1 VIRVQVPPVLR
12 SVTGGARTLEA
23 EGATVREVF
32 EDIARKHPALGLHLF
47 DERSGIR
54 RNIIC
59 VHRDAVVRPD
69 EMTGR
74 KVDQGDEIVLANAF
88 AGG

>member
-1 VIRVQVPPVLR
+1 MIRVQVPPVLR
-12 SVTGGARTLEA
+12 SVTSGARVLEA
-23 EGATVREVF
+23 EGTTVREVF
-32 EDIARKHPALGLHLF
+32 EDIAKKHPALGLHLF

-59 VHRDAVVRPD
+59 VHRDSVVRAA
-69 EMTGR
+69 EMAGR
-74 KVDQGDEIVLANAF
+74 TVDQGEELILANAF

>member
-12 SVTGGARTLEA
+12 AVTGGARTVQA
-23 EGATVREVF
+23 EGTTVREVF
-32 EDIARKHPALGLHLF
+32 EDIAKKYPALGLHLF
-47 DERSGIR
+47 DERGGIR

-69 EMTGR
+69 EMAERT
-74 KVDQGDEIVLANAF
+74 VDQGEELILANAF

>member
-1 VIRVQVPPVLR
+1 MIRVQVPPVLR
-12 SVTGGARTLEA
+12 AVTGGARVLEA

-32 EDIARKHPALGLHLF
+32 EDIAKKHPALGLHLF

-59 VHRDAVVRPD
+59 VHRDSVVRAG
-69 EMTGR
+69 EMADR
-74 KVDQGDEIVLANAF
+74 KVDQGEELILANAF

>member
-1 VIRVQVPPVLR
+1 MIRVQVPPVLR
-12 SVTGGARTLEA
+12 SVTGGARMVEA
-23 EGATVREVF
+23 EGTTVREVF
-32 EDIARKHPALGLHLF
+32 EDIAKKHPALGLHLF

-69 EMTGR
+69 EMGER
-74 KVDQGDEIVLANAF
+74 NVDQGEELILANAF

>member
-1 VIRVQVPPVLR
+1 MIRVRVPPVLR
-12 SVTGGARTLEA
+12 AVTGGARVLEA
-23 EGATVREVF
+23 EGGTVREVF
-32 EDIARKHPALGLHLF
+32 EDLARKHPALGLHLF

-59 VHRDAVVRPD
+59 VHRDYVVRASEMAGRAVD
-69 EMTGR
+69 EG
-74 KVDQGDEIVLANAF
+74 EELILANAF

>member
-1 VIRVQVPPVLR
+1 LR
-12 SVTGGARTLEA
+12 AVTGGARLLEA
-23 EGATVREVF
+23 EGTTVREVF
-32 EDIARKHPALGLHLF
+32 EDIAKKYPTLGLHLF

-59 VHRDAVVRPD
+59 VHRDSVVRAS
-69 EMTGR
+69 EMASR
-74 KVDQGDEIVLANAF
+74 KVDHGEELILANAF

>member
-1 VIRVQVPPVLR
+1 MIRVQVPPILR
-12 SVTGGARTLEA
+12 AVTGGERVLEA

-32 EDIARKHPALGLHLF
+32 ENIALRYPALGLHLF

-59 VHRDAVVRPD
+59 IHRDLVVRAD
-69 EMTGR
+69 DMADRG
-74 KVDQGDEIVLANAF
+74 VAQGEELILANAF

>member
-1 VIRVQVPPVLR
+1 VIRVRVPPVLR
-12 SVTGGARTLEA
+12 AVTGGARVLEA
-23 EGATVREVF
+23 EGGTVREVF
-32 EDIARKHPALGLHLF
+32 EDLARKHPALGLHLF

-59 VHRDAVVRPD
+59 VHRDYVVRASEMAGRAVD
-69 EMTGR
+69 EG
-74 KVDQGDEIVLANAF
+74 EELILANAF

>member
-1 VIRVQVPPVLR
+1 MIRVQVPPVLR
-12 SVTGGARTLEA
+12 AVTGGARTVEA
-23 EGATVREVF
+23 EGTTVREVF
-32 EDIARKHPALGLHLF
+32 EDIAKKHPALGLHLF

-59 VHRDAVVRPD
+59 VHRDVVVRPD
-69 EMTGR
+69 EMAER
-74 KVDQGDEIVLANAF
+74 KVDQGEELVLANAF

>member
-1 VIRVQVPPVLR
+1 MIRVQVPPVLR
-12 SVTGGARTLEA
+12 AVTGGARTLEA
-23 EGATVREVF
+23 EGTTVREVF
-32 EDIARKHPALGLHLF
+32 EDVAKKYPALGLHLF

-59 VHRDAVVRPD
+59 VHRDTVVRPD
-69 EMTGR
+69 EMAAR
-74 KVDQGDEIVLANAF
+74 KVDQGEELVLANAF

>member
-1 VIRVQVPPVLR
+1 MIRVLVPPVLR
-12 SVTGGARTLEA
+12 TVTGGARMLEA

-54 RNIIC
+54 RNIVCI
-59 VHRDAVVRPD
+59 HRDCVIRPD
-69 EMTGR
+69 EMAARAVSPG
-74 KVDQGDEIVLANAF
+74 EELVLANAF

>member
-1 VIRVQVPPVLR
+1 MIRVQVPPVLR
-12 SVTGGARTLEA
+12 AVTGGARTLEA
-23 EGATVREVF
+23 EGTTVREVF
-32 EDIARKHPALGLHLF
+32 EDVAKNYPALGLHLF

-69 EMTGR
+69 EMDAR
-74 KVDQGDEIVLANAF
+74 KVDQGEELILANAF

>member
-1 VIRVQVPPVLR
+1 MIRVQVPPVLR
-12 SVTGGARTLEA
+12 AVTGGVRTLEA
-23 EGATVREVF
+23 QGTTVREVF
-32 EDIARKHPALGLHLF
+32 EDIAKKYPALGLHLF

-59 VHRDAVVRPD
+59 VHRDSVIRPD
-69 EMTGR
+69 EMATR
-74 KVDQGDEIVLANAF
+74 IVDQGEELILANAF

>member
-1 VIRVQVPPVLR
+1 MIRVHVPPVLR
-12 SVTGGARTLEA
+12 AVTGGVRVLEA

-32 EDIARKHPALGLHLF
+32 EDVAKRHPAIGLHLF

-59 VHRDAVVRPD
+59 VHKGTVVRAA
-69 EMTGR
+69 EMAGHAIAPE
-74 KVDQGDEIVLANAF
+74 DEILLANAF

>member
-12 SVTGGARTLEA
+12 SVTGGARTVEA
-23 EGATVREVF
+23 EGTTVREVF
-32 EDIARKHPALGLHLF
+32 EDIAKRHPALALHLF

-59 VHRDAVVRPD
+59 VHRDSVVRAGD
-69 EMTGR
+69 MDSR
-74 KVDQGDEIVLANAF
+74 KVDQGEELILANAF

>member
-1 VIRVQVPPVLR
+1 MIRVQVPPVLR
-12 SVTGGARTLEA
+12 AVTGGARTLEA
-23 EGATVREVF
+23 EGTTVREVF
-32 EDIARKHPALGLHLF
+32 EDVAKKYPALGLHLF

-59 VHRDAVVRPD
+59 VHRDSVIRPD
-69 EMTGR
+69 EMAER
-74 KVDQGDEIVLANAF
+74 RVSQDEELILANAF